1 MHLNLLHSTFISKQH
16 ISSHWSLIQLDMSK
30 GVCCFFFLLKKKKTG
45 KCYKQQIKVH
55 VSHTQGQKRP
65 KLKYVEE

>member
-1 MHLNLLHSTFISKQH
+1 
-16 ISSHWSLIQLDMSK
+16 MS
-30 GVCCFFFLLKKKKTG
+30 VVFFFFIKKKQTG